1 METIFILITIAA
13 VSWIGYKGYKM
24 LSEDPVIEKKPKK
37 KGGASSTSEAVTG
50 ERIKEAKEWK
60 I

>member
-24 LSEDPVIEKKPKK
+24 LSEEPVVEKKPKK

-50 ERIKEAKEWK
+50 EKIKQAK
-60 I
+60 